1 MCKIH
6 DNRPIEYYC
15 EDDDMI
21 ICSRCVIVGDH
32 KGHNISSI
40 EDKVYILVSVVSY
53 FHQNCVS
60 AHYLLNS
67 TMNSSH
73 THRAG

>member
-40 EDKVYILVSVVSY
+40 EDKVYILVSLFCHMLTKSV
-53 FHQNCVS
+53 FPHIIF
-60 AHYLLNS
+60 
-67 TMNSSH
+67 
-73 THRAG
+73 

>member
-6 DNRPIEYYC
+6 ENRPIEYYC

-21 ICSRCVIVGDH
+21 ICSRCVIVGSH

-40 EDKVYILVSVVSY
+40 EDKVGCNRLCKQKGY
-53 FHQNCVS
+53 FNSFVIEW
-60 AHYLLNS
+60 ALL
-67 TMNSSH
+67 
-73 THRAG
+73 

>member
-6 DNRPIEYYC
+6 ENRPIEYYC

-21 ICSRCVIVGDH
+21 ICSRCVIVGSH

-40 EDKVYILVSVVSY
+40 EDKVRYQTTDHFKCNVHLMFQLFPHSI
-53 FHQNCVS
+53 FP
-60 AHYLLNS
+60 
-67 TMNSSH
+67 
-73 THRAG
+73 

>member
-1 MCKIH
+1 MFNRVYYICFCRQLEVSQMCKIH

-21 ICSRCVIVGDH
+21 ICSRCVIVGSH

-40 EDKVYILVSVVSY
+40 EDKVDGSCM
-53 FHQNCVS
+53 FC
-60 AHYLLNS
+60 
-67 TMNSSH
+67 
-73 THRAG
+73 R

>member
-21 ICSRCVIVGDH
+21 ICSRCVIVGSH

-40 EDKVYILVSVVSY
+40 EDKVGLCSVVRLDKY
-53 FHQNCVS
+53 FP
-60 AHYLLNS
+60 S
-67 TMNSSH
+67 T
-73 THRAG
+73 